1 MGVAQD
7 LAGVQARAAW
17 NAGAGQDLHDVVLRA
32 LRRPRFHQGVDV
44 VLALPACLGGVVAR
58 VADEIVPPDGPQ
70 HRKPHLLRHEDE
82 DVVVGP
88 AGPATIRRSRY
99 AGAELISGPRAG
111 LSEALVIA
119 QADPDE
125 IDDRVLHG
133 DLDLLAFAGRVALH
147 ERGEDSDHAVH
158 PGARVSD
165 GRPDVGR
172 RAVRE
177 AGDAHRPAHR
187 LRDRLVALV
196 VTVRPVRPEPLDARV
211 HETRIELPDFAMAEA
226 QTLEHARAEVLQ
238 EHVGGPEQRTKH
250 ILAARGLEIEPQAA
264 LVPL

>member
-1 MGVAQD
+1 MRVAQA

-44 VLALPACLGGVVAR
+44 VLALPACLGGVIAR
-58 VADEIVPPDGPQ
+58 VADEIVPPDGAEQ
-70 HRKPHLLRHEDE
+70 GQPHLLRHEDE

-88 AGPATIRRSRY
+88 AGPAPIRRPRY
-99 AGAELISGPRAG
+99 AGAELVPGPRAG

-125 IDDRVLHG
+125 VDHRVLHG

-147 ERGEDSDHAVH
+147 ERGEDPDHAVH
-158 PGARVSD
+158 PGARVAD

-172 RAVRE
+172 RAVGE
-177 AGDAHRPAHR
+177 PGDAHGPAHR

-196 VTVRPVRPEPLDARV
+196 GAIPPARPRYP
-211 HETRIELPDFAMAEA
+211 
-226 QTLEHARAEVLQ
+226 HARGHQ
-238 EHVGGPEQRTKH
+238 P
-250 ILAARGLEIEPQAA
+250 RG
-264 LVPL
+264 

>member
-1 MGVAQD
+1 MRVAQD

-44 VLALPACLGGVVAR
+44 VLALPACLGGVVAG
-58 VADEIVPPDGPQ
+58 VADEVAPPDGVEQ
-70 HRKPHLLRHEDE
+70 GQPHLLRHEDE

-88 AGPATIRRSRY
+88 AGPAPIRRPRY
-99 AGAELISGPRAG
+99 TGAELIPGPRAG
-111 LSEALVIA
+111 LPEALVIA

-147 ERGEDSDHAVH
+147 ERGEDPDHAVH

-187 LRDRLVALV
+187 LRDRLLPLV

-211 HETRIELPDFAMAEA
+211 HEARIELPDFAMAEA
-226 QTLEHARAEVLQ
+226 QTLEHAGAEVLQ
-238 EHVGGPEQRTKH
+238 EHIGGPAPTNQH
-250 ILAARGLEIEPQAA
+250 NPAARDPLLYRSAA
-264 LVPL
+264 PVSP

>member
-17 NAGAGQDLHDVVLRA
+17 HAGAGQDLHAVVLRA

-44 VLALPACLGGVVAR
+44 VLALPACLGGVVSR
-58 VADEIVPPDGPQ
+58 VADEVVPPDGVEQ
-70 HRKPHLLRHEDE
+70 GQPHLLRHEDE

-88 AGPATIRRSRY
+88 AGPAPIRRPRY
-99 AGAELISGPRAG
+99 TGAELIPGPRAG
-111 LSEALVIA
+111 LPEALVIA

-147 ERGEDSDHAVH
+147 ERGEDPDHAVH

-196 VTVRPVRPEPLDARV
+196 VTIWPVRPQSPYAPL
-211 HETRIELPDFAMAEA
+211 HETRIELPDFAIAEA
-226 QTLEHARAEVLQ
+226 PTPEHPRAEVLQ